1 MAGKDILTMTQAE
14 LKRLHVVKQILAK
27 KLKQTEAAEL
37 LYLGQ
42 RQIRRI
48 VARVRKEQDKGVIHK
63 SRGQPSNRR
72 LPEQLKNKVIRLYK
86 TKYKGFGPVF
96 ACEKLFEID
105 KIKLSDETLRIWLIK
120 NGLWERKRK
129 RKKYRCWRQRKHHFG
144 EMVQMDGSHHDW
156 FEGRGPWCVL
166 MGYIDDAT
174 SNRFARFYEYEG
186 VMPAFDSLK
195 RYIKRY
201 GIPKSLYLDK
211 HTTYK
216 SNGKPTIE
224 DQLNNKRYLSQ
235 VERAAEDLGIEII
248 HANSPQAKGR
258 VERSFKTYQDRLV
271 KEMRLRGIKSI
282 EEANKFLGEF
292 LPGHSRKFSVKPLKE
307 ADLHQPVPQ
316 NIDLNNV
323 LCVRIERSLRNDFT
337 LVHNKKLYQV
347 SDKTVAKKVIVEE
360 RINGTMYVTY
370 KGEKLK
376 FKQLYQKPQRQAGAK
391 PKPKLKQIY
400 RPSLDHPFKGA
411 MFERRLAHLQA
422 KGNSKKLA
430 LANV

>member
-1 MAGKDILTMTQAE
+1 MAGKDILIMTQAE
-14 LKRLHVVKQILAK
+14 LKRLHVVTQVLTK
-27 KLKQTEAAEL
+27 KLRQVEAAEL
-37 LYLGQ
+37 LDLSQ
-42 RQIRRI
+42 RQVRRI
-48 VARVRKEQDKGVIHK
+48 VARVRKEADRGIIHR

-72 LPEQLKNKVIRLYK
+72 LPEQFKNRAIKLYR

-105 KIKLSDETLRIWLIK
+105 KITLSDETLRLWLMEH
-120 NGLWERKRK
+120 GLWERRRK
-129 RKKYRCWRQRKHHFG
+129 RKKHRRWRQRKHHFG

-174 SNRFARFYEYEG
+174 SRRFVRFYEYEG

-211 HTTYK
+211 HATYK

-224 DQLNNKRYLSQ
+224 DQLNNRRQLSQ
-235 VERAAEDLGIEII
+235 LERAAEELGIEIL

-282 EEANKFLGEF
+282 EKANKFLGEF
-292 LPGHSRKFSVKPLKE
+292 LPQHNKKFSIEPLKE
-307 ADLHQPVPQ
+307 ADLHRPVSQ
-316 NIDLNNV
+316 GTDLDKI
-323 LCVRIERSLRNDFT
+323 LCTKTERSLRNDFT
-337 LVHNKKLYQV
+337 IAHNRRLYQIL
-347 SDKTVAKKVIVEE
+347 DKTVARRVTVEE
-360 RINGTMYVTY
+360 RINGTMYITY
-370 KGEKLK
+370 KGARLK
-376 FKQLYQKPQRQAGAK
+376 FKQVYQKPQKQTAE
-391 PKPKLKQIY
+391 PKLRQIY
-400 RPSLDHPFKGA
+400 HPPLEHPFKRD

-422 KGNSKKLA
+422 KENSEKLA
-430 LANV
+430 LASV